1 MGCYD
6 RFNFE
11 KDFSFQNHKGDFVII
26 PRGEYQT
33 KDLKSLLDTLVINEN
48 FEIQR
53 PIWQSIETNIV
64 GYDIISKENL
74 LSSENLVSNANKTLS
89 ENQEKL
95 NQLISR

>member
-33 KDLKSLLDTLVINEN
+33 KDLKNNPD
-48 FEIQR
+48 IQKFLKG
-53 PIWQSIETNIV
+53 NNKN
-64 GYDIISKENL
+64 DKEN
-74 LSSENLVSNANKTLS
+74 N
-89 ENQEKL
+89 
-95 NQLISR
+95 